1 MENRVASLL
10 TWKDVRL
17 NIRIVAPKRISNQHF
32 ARGVQS
38 RRGNG
43 KKKSSHT
50 CIPCMIVLLAP
61 ERVIIIYVRS

>member
-32 ARGVQS
+32 ARGN
-38 RRGNG
+38 R